1 MNAKWCKLPGNPVSM
16 RQATAGRKRD
26 GFGLNRYRALGLWW
40 STIPQVKPEGI
51 FPKNRWPP
59 IGSKPE
65 GMVFRIML

>member
-51 FPKNRWPP
+51 FPKNR
-59 IGSKPE
+59 
-65 GMVFRIML
+65 